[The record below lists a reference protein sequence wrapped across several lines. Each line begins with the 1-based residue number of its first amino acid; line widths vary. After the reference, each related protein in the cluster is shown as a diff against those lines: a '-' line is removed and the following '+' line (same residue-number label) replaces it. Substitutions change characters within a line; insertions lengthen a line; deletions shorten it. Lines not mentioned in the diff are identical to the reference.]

1 MRHDMS
7 EIEKLKPDDAWI
19 LKMAADEE
27 GSSIEVGGM
36 YGRLKLRDFDGSRRS
51 LAQFVQL
58 SRRQLG
64 LSSHDLAAKAQ
75 VALADVLAIETGGRI
90 VGGAEPVI
98 RLAGILGVPSEPLLV
113 LAGLKPA
120 PDEELEEA
128 AAQFTARLEPVTPL
142 EPREKEALDWFKSEA
157 LRPSRQTVGSG

>member
-1 MRHDMS
+1 MRHETS
-7 EIEKLKPDDAWI
+7 ETEKLQPDDAWV

-27 GSSIEVGGM
+27 GSSIEVGGL
-36 YGRLKLRDFDGSRRS
+36 YGRLKMRDFDGSRRS

-64 LSSHDLAAKAQ
+64 LSSQALAAKAQ
-75 VALADVLAIETGGRI
+75 IPLADLVAIETGGRI
-90 VGGAEPVI
+90 AGGAEPVL
-98 RLAGILGVPSEPLLV
+98 RLADVLGVPSEPLLV

-120 PDEELEEA
+120 PDEELEDA
-128 AAQFTARLEPVTPL
+128 AAQFTARLEPVAPL

-157 LRPSRQTVGSG
+157 LRPSRQPVGG